1 MEVRAQTV
9 AGHRHAAKGH
19 MTDEELA
26 AAPEEL
32 DEIRETAER
41 ELEAARALTESYAGM
56 VSEALEDLVS
66 EERHR
71 IYKLLRLGVRFRP
84 DWPLRITGIFAQVG
98 EEAERG
104 SSDRKP
110 SPLSV

>member
-1 MEVRAQTV
+1 
-9 AGHRHAAKGH
+9 

-26 AAPEEL
+26 AALVEL
-32 DEIRETAER
+32 DETRETAER
-41 ELEAARALTESYAGM
+41 ELEAARARGKALKRLEHDRDALIESYAGM
-56 VSEALEDLVS
+56 VSETLEDLVP

-84 DWPLRITGIFAQVG
+84 DWPLEITGIFAQVE
-98 EEAERG
+98 EEAETG
-104 SSDRKP
+104 SSYSKP

>member
-1 MEVRAQTV
+1 M
-9 AGHRHAAKGH
+9 
-19 MTDEELA
+19 
-26 AAPEEL
+26 
-32 DEIRETAER
+32 
-41 ELEAARALTESYAGM
+41 ESYAGM
-56 VSEALEDLVS
+56 VSDTLEDLVP